1 MENIINSSET
11 ISNLAKAMLKVQH
24 ALAPATKDGEN
35 PYAKSKYATLASVMA
50 VCRQP
55 LCENGIWLAQYPVPS
70 CDGHIG
76 LLTRLV
82 HTESGE
88 FQETILNMPLT
99 KNDAQGVGSA
109 LTYARRYAICTILGI
124 VTEDD
129 DGNGASGRTGNDNRP
144 PQNNNTNNRPQQGT
158 RPPQQ
163 QQRPQQTQPASGQEA
178 PVSDDSTDPC
188 ASLPKLDG
196 VIFNV
201 RKANDGRTC
210 IVATGN
216 TNKKAAMLKQAGFVW
231 NADRKL
237 WWMYAA

>member
-129 DGNGASGRTGNDNRP
+129 DGNGASGRTGNDSRPQGPRP
-144 PQNNNTNNRPQQGT
+144 PQHQ
-158 RPPQQ
+158 RPPQ
-163 QQRPQQTQPASGQEA
+163 QQRPQQTQPAPSQEA
-178 PVSDDSTDPC
+178 PASNDGADPC
-188 ASLPKLDG
+188 ANLPKLDG

-231 NADRKL
+231 NPDRKL